1 MYVCQSY
8 RHVDVRGY
16 SVEVV
21 SQLSGFQVIRI
32 ANKHLLSEADRV
44 RVQNQPECMCSKGIS
59 FI

>member
-1 MYVCQSY
+1 M
-8 RHVDVRGY
+8 DVRGY

-44 RVQNQPECMCSKGIS
+44 RVQNQPEYMCSKGIS

>member
-1 MYVCQSY
+1 M
-8 RHVDVRGY
+8 DVRGY

-44 RVQNQPECMCSKGIS
+44 KFKTSQSTCVAKAYLLFKKSSEPTHT
-59 FI
+59 

>member
-1 MYVCQSY
+1 MYVCQRY

-32 ANKHLLSEADRV
+32 ANKHLLSETDRV
-44 RVQNQPECMCSKGIS
+44 RVQNQPEYMCSKGIS